1 MCMCLQL
8 REAWSISLIFHL
20 MVFLHW
26 LSIQRACRS
35 WDGDRMHLGSLS
47 IQMREVL
54 NAENADR
61 RNVSGSVLHQSD
73 SKKKYTNTNTIQIQ
87 IQYTAKDWLPRC
99 LTGIIGGFSDQ
110 GSPVSTSKFS
120 TECPND
126 QLMVSTS
133 KVATN
138 TTTNTTRIQKT
149 QKKLKCVAFCAL
161 CGA

>member
-1 MCMCLQL
+1 
-8 REAWSISLIFHL
+8 
-20 MVFLHW
+20 
-26 LSIQRACRS
+26 
-35 WDGDRMHLGSLS
+35 MHLGSLS

-73 SKKKYTNTNTIQIQ
+73 TKNKTYTNTNTIQIQIQ

-138 TTTNTTRIQKT
+138 TTTNNTRIQKT
-149 QKKLKCVAFCAL
+149 QIKIEMCSIL
-161 CGA
+161 CLVWCLGMVIISL

>member
-1 MCMCLQL
+1 
-8 REAWSISLIFHL
+8 
-20 MVFLHW
+20 
-26 LSIQRACRS
+26 
-35 WDGDRMHLGSLS
+35 MHLGSLS

-73 SKKKYTNTNTIQIQ
+73 TKNKTYTNTNTIQIQIQ

-149 QKKLKCVAFCAL
+149 QIKIEICSIL
-161 CGA
+161 CLVWCLGMVIISL

>member
-1 MCMCLQL
+1 
-8 REAWSISLIFHL
+8 
-20 MVFLHW
+20 
-26 LSIQRACRS
+26 
-35 WDGDRMHLGSLS
+35 MHLGSLS

-73 SKKKYTNTNTIQIQ
+73 TKNKTYTNTNTIQIQIQIQ

-149 QKKLKCVAFCAL
+149 KIKIEICSIL
-161 CGA
+161 CLVWCLGMVIISL

>member
-1 MCMCLQL
+1 
-8 REAWSISLIFHL
+8 
-20 MVFLHW
+20 
-26 LSIQRACRS
+26 
-35 WDGDRMHLGSLS
+35 MHLGSLS

-73 SKKKYTNTNTIQIQ
+73 TKNKKYTNTNTIQIQIQ

-149 QKKLKCVAFCAL
+149 QIKIEMCSIL
-161 CGA
+161 CLVWCLGMVIISL